1 MVDDFLEGWSPH
13 DHPDVEA
20 LVAEISATLA
30 SEEWTG
36 APMINSADEFDVEL
50 GATKLTEDPYLERKV
65 HFQAASCGEIAQVKH
80 VGPAQISRNGGRGLS
95 RCGIV
100 TGHKNRRVVG

>member
-30 SEEWTG
+30 SEEWNWR
-36 APMINSADEFDVEL
+36 PDDQLS
-50 GATKLTEDPYLERKV
+50 
-65 HFQAASCGEIAQVKH
+65 
-80 VGPAQISRNGGRGLS
+80 GR
-95 RCGIV
+95 V
-100 TGHKNRRVVG
+100 